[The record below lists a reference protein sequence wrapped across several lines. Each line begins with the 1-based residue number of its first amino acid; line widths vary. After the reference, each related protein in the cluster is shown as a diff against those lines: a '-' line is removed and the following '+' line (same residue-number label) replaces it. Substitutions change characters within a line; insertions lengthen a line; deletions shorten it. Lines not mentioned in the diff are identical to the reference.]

1 MVWVFIAAA
10 FVLRPNS
17 SLAGVLGS
25 SGWASAGSG
34 RGLRLPLSCA
44 NAASGGPTADT
55 SKTLQPRVFT
65 RVFTHIFRDRRAI
78 VMGNLLGSC
87 LAIPPPR
94 QRQRTPNATPEE
106 YVRLPTSQLRPVGCV
121 VECFGE
127 FLL

>member
-1 MVWVFIAAA
+1 MVSVFIAAA

-25 SGWASAGSG
+25 SGLASAGSG

-44 NAASGGPTADT
+44 NAAPGAPMADT
-55 SKTLQPRVFT
+55 SKALQPRGFT
-65 RVFTHIFRDRRAI
+65 RVFRHVFRDRRRRAI
-78 VMGNLLGSC
+78 IMGNLLGSC

-106 YVRLPTSQLRPVGCV
+106 YVRLPASQLRPVGCV
-121 VECFGE
+121 
-127 FLL
+127 